1 MSKIV
6 VTGNGPLRGEL
17 RTHGAKNA
25 ALPLLAATILAQAPV
40 RLSRVPAVADI
51 QTMLTLL
58 GDLGLKTRMEGDTV
72 DVLATPLTCHTATYD
87 LVKRMRASILVL
99 GPLLARLGH
108 AQVSLP
114 GGCAIGARPVDLH
127 LRGLEAMGAEI
138 SLEHGYIDAR
148 CARLRGADFSF
159 EKVSVTGTENLMMAA
174 SLAQGT
180 TLLRNAA
187 REPEVVD
194 LADFL
199 NRLGARIEGAGTDC
213 IAIEGVSALGG
224 AEHQVIPDRIET
236 ATYLCAAAI
245 TAGHLLIQDCRP
257 DHLSAF
263 IEVLRSMGV
272 PLDVGSTSLLVRPH
286 SGLRPACVQTAPHPG
301 FPTDVQA
308 QLMALATQ
316 AQGTSQIAETIFEN
330 RFMHALELIRMGA
343 RIRIDGNHA
352 SVEGPCRLSGAEV
365 RATDLRASACLL
377 VAALCAEGRTIIED
391 IHHLDRGY
399 EAIDTQLAQAGAL
412 IQRVD

>member
-272 PLDVGSTSLLVRPH
+272 SLDVGSTSLLVRPH

>member
-17 RTHGAKNA
+17 RAHGAKNA

-40 RLSRVPAVADI
+40 RFHRVPAVADI

-58 GDLGLKTRMEGDTV
+58 QDLGLQTRMEADCV
-72 DVLATPLTCHTATYD
+72 DVLPTPLTCHTATYD

-114 GGCAIGARPVDLH
+114 GGCAIGSRPVDLH

-138 SLEHGYIDAR
+138 NLEHGYIDAR

-180 TLLRNAA
+180 TILRNAA

-199 NRLGARIEGAGTDC
+199 NRLGARIEGAGSDC

-236 ATYLCAAAI
+236 ATYACAAAI

-257 DHLSAF
+257 DHLDAF
-263 IEVLRSMGV
+263 IDVLATMGV
-272 PLDVGSTSLLVRPH
+272 PIVVGANSLLVKPH
-286 SGLRPACVQTAPHPG
+286 SGLRPIALQTAPHPG

-343 RIRIDGNHA
+343 RIRIDGSQA

-377 VAALCAEGRTIIED
+377 VAALCADGRTTIED

>member
-6 VTGNGPLRGEL
+6 VTGNGPLSGEL

-72 DVLATPLTCHTATYD
+72 DVLPTPLTCHTATYD

-99 GPLLARLGH
+99 GPLLARIGH

-159 EKVSVTGTENLMMAA
+159 DKVSVTGTENLMMAA

-199 NRLGARIEGAGTDC
+199 NRLGARIQGAGTDC

-343 RIRIDGNHA
+343 HIRIDGNQA

>member
-6 VTGNGPLRGEL
+6 VTGNGPLSGEL

-72 DVLATPLTCHTATYD
+72 DVLPTPLTCHTATYD

-180 TLLRNAA
+180 TFLRNAA